1 VPSSGGGGQAAH
13 GLAGLALALRRHP
26 GVHVENLIVAK
37 RVDSTNTLARRLVDD
52 AWTGPGAGPEAIIVA
67 LEQTAGRGRQGRV
80 WVSRR
85 GLGIYTTLLL
95 AVGEAELQTLPLL
108 VGVGLARALGRLGC
122 PARLKWPNDIQVDG
136 RKLGGILIE
145 SISRNAPGAAAGQ
158 SPVKAGWAAAIV
170 GFGINHGH
178 DASELPTLS
187 ATSLRL
193 AVDPLPAIEQ
203 VTAELAASVLAEI
216 ARAGDAA
223 YARRAYEDLTVHQ
236 AGDVVRCRIAHED
249 LEGVFLGFDE
259 RGFLRLAVDGRERR
273 LATGEIVE

>member
-1 VPSSGGGGQAAH
+1 VI
-13 GLAGLALALRRHP
+13 GLAELARSLRRNP
-26 GVHVENLIVAK
+26 GIQVENIIVADS
-37 RVDSTNTLARRLVDD
+37 VDSTNTLARRIFDD
-52 AWTGPGAGPEAIIVA
+52 AWSSLGRGPETIVIA
-67 LEQTAGRGRQGRV
+67 LEQTAGRGRQGRS

-95 AVGEAELQTLPLL
+95 AIGETELQTLPLL

-145 SISRNAPGAAAGQ
+145 SISRDTTRIAG
-158 SPVKAGWAAAIV
+158 AIV

-178 DASELPTLS
+178 RASELPTPVS
-187 ATSLRL
+187 TSLRQVL
-193 AVDPLPAIEQ
+193 DPLPPFEE
-203 VTAELAASVLAEI
+203 VAAALVAAVLTEI

-223 YARRAYEDLTVHQ
+223 YAREAYAAMTVHRS
-236 AGDVVRCRIAHED
+236 GDLLRCRIAHED

-273 LATGEIVE
+273 VASGEIVE